1 MITMIYWHPVL
12 AATVVRVLEGLP
24 ALHLV
29 VWLADPPIPHPLFP
43 LAIAAAGG
51 GGGDATTITQ
61 FFKNLYDN
69 GIKPVAYAVAL
80 FFFAWGAIGLMF
92 PHERSQDHAKAALYR
107 ALGGLALVL
116 LATAISSII
125 NNAAP

>member
-1 MITMIYWHPVL
+1 MITMIYWHPIL
-12 AATVVRVLEGLP
+12 AAAVLRLLGGLP
-24 ALHLV
+24 AHHLV
-29 VWLADPPIPHPLFP
+29 GWLADPPIPHPLFP

-51 GGGDATTITQ
+51 GGDASTITQ

>member
-1 MITMIYWHPVL
+1 MITMIYWHPAL
-12 AATVVRVLEGLP
+12 AATVVRVLGGLP

-29 VWLADPPIPHPLFP
+29 GWLATPPILHPPFP

-51 GGGDATTITQ
+51 GGGDASTITQ

>member
-1 MITMIYWHPVL
+1 MIPMIYWH
-12 AATVVRVLEGLP
+12 AALVSAVTRVLGGLP

-29 VWLADPPIPHPLFP
+29 GWLADHPLFP

-51 GGGDATTITQ
+51 GGDASTITQ

>member
-1 MITMIYWHPVL
+1 MIPLLYWHPALVS
-12 AATVVRVLEGLP
+12 AVMRVLGNLP
-24 ALHLV
+24 AHHLLV
-29 VWLADPPIPHPLFP
+29 SLADAPILNPLFP
-43 LAIAAAGG
+43 LVVAAT
-51 GGGDATTITQ
+51 GGGDASTITQ

-69 GIKPVAYAVAL
+69 GIKQVAYAVAL

-92 PHERSQDHAKAALYR
+92 PHERSQDQAKAALYR
-107 ALGGLALVL
+107 AMGGLALVL

>member
-1 MITMIYWHPVL
+1 M
-12 AATVVRVLEGLP
+12 
-24 ALHLV
+24 
-29 VWLADPPIPHPLFP
+29 
-43 LAIAAAGG
+43 
-51 GGGDATTITQ
+51 
-61 FFKNLYDN
+61 
-69 GIKPVAYAVAL
+69 AYAVAL

>member
-1 MITMIYWHPVL
+1 MITMIYWHPAL

-24 ALHLV
+24 ALHLAG
-29 VWLADPPIPHPLFP
+29 WLADPPIPHPLFP

-51 GGGDATTITQ
+51 GGGDASTITQ

-80 FFFAWGAIGLMF
+80 FFFAWGAISLMF

-107 ALGGLALVL
+107 AGRAGPRVARNGHLVHHQ
-116 LATAISSII
+116 
-125 NNAAP
+125 